1 MAEGNAMETDVL
13 IIGGGAAGL
22 TAAMLLARQDVDF
35 LLVSRHPGTSHLP
48 KAHVLF
54 QKTMEIFGELGI
66 AEEIYAKGTP
76 PDQMRY
82 NAWYAGLAAPKGEA
96 KGDWGRQIFRKE
108 CWGAGK
114 THTAWLGASPRP
126 ATNLPQIT
134 LEPIMKAHADELAPG
149 RIRFNHCFVSLQQG
163 EGGVAAVI
171 EDRATGEHYIVRAK
185 YLLGCDGG
193 RVIGEAVGVTME
205 GPPKFATQ
213 ISMHFSADLSEWTN
227 DDPEV
232 LIRVIKNPDNG
243 DQGVLLPMGPTWG
256 PKCEEWGVGVG
267 NPYGDDMTDEMAL
280 VRMRALLGL
289 PDHPMTVRRFSR
301 WAMEGL
307 LAPKFRVGNVF
318 LLGDSAHRHPPT
330 GGLGLNT
337 AVQDAY
343 NICWKLA
350 AVLRGQ
356 ASDALLDS
364 YEAERLPVAKLVV
377 ETALQNTMKHF
388 EMNGVIGFTPES
400 TAEERWANLRKLWN
414 GGPDNAALQRQFFEL
429 AATMRTEY
437 DSLNITFGYTYQAGA
452 LIADGELPPL
462 SPDDVSIYR
471 PTTTPGATVPASDL
485 RRYGE
490 NSSIEQLTG
499 HGQFVLI
506 AGEDG
511 ADWRAAAGKLATET
525 GLPLEALTI
534 GAKGA
539 DWIDW
544 RFDWTKHGEISPRG
558 AVLVRPDR
566 FVAWRSKEASG
577 NPYMALKRVFETL
590 LAQPS

>member
-1 MAEGNAMETDVL
+1 VAQSNAMETDVL

-22 TAAMLLARQDVDF
+22 TAAMLLAKQNADF

-66 AEEIYAKGTP
+66 ADEVYAKGTP
-76 PDQMRY
+76 PQQMRY
-82 NAWYAGLAAPKGEA
+82 NAWCAGLAAPKGEA

-108 CWGAGK
+108 CWGAGM
-114 THTAWLGASPRP
+114 THTAWLDASPRP

-134 LEPIMKAHADELAPG
+134 LEPIMKARADELAPG
-149 RIRFNHCFVSLQQG
+149 RIRFNHSFVSLQQD
-163 EGGVAAVI
+163 EGGVTAVI
-171 EDRATGEHYIVRAK
+171 EERATGEQYTVRAK

-193 RVIGEAVGVTME
+193 SVIGEAVGVTME
-205 GPPKFATQ
+205 GPPKFITR
-213 ISMHFSADLSEWTN
+213 ISMHFSADLSQWTA

-232 LIRVIKNPDNG
+232 VIRVIKNPGNG
-243 DQGVLLPMGPTWG
+243 DEGVLLPMGPTWG
-256 PKCEEWGVGVG
+256 SKCEEWSVSIG
-267 NPYGDDMTDEMAL
+267 NPGDNEITDEMAL
-280 VRMRALLGL
+280 ARIRALLGL
-289 PDHPMTVRRFSR
+289 PDHLMTVRRFSR

-307 LAPKFRVGNVF
+307 LAPKFRVGKVF

-337 AVQDAY
+337 AVQDSY

-350 AVLRGQ
+350 AVLRGH
-356 ASDALLDS
+356 ASDSLLDS

-377 ETALQNTMKHF
+377 DTAVQSAKKHLQI
-388 EMNGVIGFTPES
+388 NGLIGFLPELTS
-400 TAEERWANLRKLWN
+400 EERWANLHKLWD
-414 GGPDNAALQRQFFEL
+414 GGPENEAMRRQFFEL
-429 AATMRTEY
+429 TATMRTEY

-490 NSSIEQLTG
+490 ITSIEQLTG
-499 HGQFVLI
+499 HGRFALI

-511 ADWRAAAGKLATET
+511 EEWKAAAEKVVAET
-525 GLPLEALTI
+525 GLPLDALTI

-544 RFDWTKHGEISPRG
+544 RFDWTKHGEILPRG

-566 FVAWRSKEASG
+566 FVAWRSKEGSG
-577 NPYMALKRVFETL
+577 DPYTALKSVFETL
-590 LAQPS
+590 LAQH